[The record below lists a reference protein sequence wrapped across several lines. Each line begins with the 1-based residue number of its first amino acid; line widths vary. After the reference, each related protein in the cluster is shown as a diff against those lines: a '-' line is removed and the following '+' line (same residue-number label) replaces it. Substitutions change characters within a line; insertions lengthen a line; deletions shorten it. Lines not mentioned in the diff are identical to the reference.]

1 MPHDEYPDEV
11 EDRARV
17 INELRGV
24 IRRQRLLSII
34 SLLIIIYLLVRL
46 WASE

>member
-24 IRRQRLLSII
+24 IRRQLLAVNHQPADN
-34 SLLIIIYLLVRL
+34 YLPARQVVG
-46 WASE
+46 E

>member
-11 EDRARV
+11 EDRACV

-24 IRRQRLLSII
+24 IRRQRVLLILC
-34 SLLIIIYLLVRL
+34 LLIIPYLLVRL
-46 WASE
+46 WARE